1 MAAPINVS
9 DNSVKAWDQKA
20 ANSFGGGT
28 IKGDASGGVNYTFGS
43 GSSGG
48 FGGGVPKW
56 VWIAAAVLVV
66 GLGWLWFKHKRG

>member
-1 MAAPINVS
+1 MAAPINIA
-9 DNSVKAWDQKA
+9 DNSMKAWDQKA

-56 VWIAAAVLVV
+56 VCIAAGLLVL
-66 GLGWLWFKHKRG
+66 LLAFFWFRHKRG